1 MGRGQT
7 IHNGNTDGFTK
18 QELLDAGLISAKTF
32 DLIRKTARVKGP
44 SHGGL
49 NWMFSRED
57 VKALVHAAG
66 GGRFTERGP
75 GPAAAWERLLAGEG
89 LEDEAGEDEE

>member
-7 IHNGNTDGFTK
+7 FHNGNTGGFTK
-18 QELLDAGLISAKTF
+18 AELLEASGLSAKTF
-32 DLIRKTARVKGP
+32 DMIRKAARVKGP

-49 NWMFSRED
+49 NWMFTRED
-57 VKALVHAAG
+57 VRALVHCAG

-75 GPAAAWERLLAGEG
+75 GPAAAWERLLN
-89 LEDEAGEDEE
+89 GEDAADGVDE

>member
-7 IHNGNTDGFTK
+7 FHNGNTDGFTK
-18 QELLDAGLISAKTF
+18 QELLEAGAISAKTF
-32 DLIRKTARVKGP
+32 DLIRKVARVKGP

-57 VKALVHAAG
+57 VRALVHSAS

-75 GPAAAWERLLAGEG
+75 GPAAAWERLLNGE
-89 LEDEAGEDEE
+89 EPAEADTDEE